1 MALTPSVQNSI
12 PISNEHGVDLI
23 LGGHD
28 HLYFVGR
35 GVDEW
40 ENFDKNENILGAEA
54 DDGDVLVVK
63 SGSDFRDLSEMTL
76 ELTSTPSGSV
86 RTRVISKITGK
97 RHRIVPSMRHSKPL
111 ADLLKTLLSSVD
123 KTLKAP
129 LCKTD
134 VRLDV
139 RSTFIR
145 LEEVFNSSW
154 TQQQNADFI
163 SVSHM

>member
-1 MALTPSVQNSI
+1 MVLAKELLALSPSFQKST

-28 HLYFVGR
+28 HLYFVSQ
-35 GVDEW
+35 GVDGW
-40 ENFDKNENILGAEA
+40 ENFDSSKTVLGSGA
-54 DDGDVLVVK
+54 DKGDILVVK

-76 ELTSTPSGSV
+76 ELSSTSGGSV
-86 RTRVISKITGK
+86 RNKVISKITGK
-97 RHRIVPSMRHSKPL
+97 RHEIIPSMRSSKPF
-111 ADLLKTLLSSVD
+111 ADLLKSLLSSVD

-134 VRLDV
+134 VMVDV

-145 LEEVFNSSW
+145 VQEVEYYFYH
-154 TQQQNADFI
+154 I
-163 SVSHM
+163 R